1 MSFPAVPVTF
11 KRSYKDARLI
21 YQQVE
26 TWEKTLGLFQH
37 EGNMWKDIDWYI
49 DIKGKHDQSKDFGRK
64 GSAIQTSVCFAVPRS
79 MHHQHKRA
87 WKHHYWLM
95 GPKNSYMQLR
105 SARHVVFLNNML
117 DTWMQD
123 EKCAPPMGYGLW
135 HWACQNVFNLQI
147 MTDQLNINQTTS
159 GIQHQFKGFRDSGR
173 VNPERDYS

>member
-95 GPKNSYMQLR
+95 GPKKQLH
-105 SARHVVFLNNML
+105 AA
-117 DTWMQD
+117 
-123 EKCAPPMGYGLW
+123 EKCTPCCFFKQHVGYLDARWKMRAPNGVWFVALGLPECFQPTNHDRPTEHKSNNKW
-135 HWACQNVFNLQI
+135 NP
-147 MTDQLNINQTTS
+147 TS
-159 GIQHQFKGFRDSGR
+159 I
-173 VNPERDYS
+173 

>member
-1 MSFPAVPVTF
+1 M
-11 KRSYKDARLI
+11 R
-21 YQQVE
+21 E
-26 TWEKTLGLFQH
+26 TCGKIL
-37 EGNMWKDIDWYI
+37 I
-49 DIKGKHDQSKDFGRK
+49 DILISKENMINQRILGEKDQPFKHPFALRCHVPCIININVLESTTTGWWDQ
-64 GSAIQTSVCFAVPRS
+64 
-79 MHHQHKRA
+79 
-87 WKHHYWLM
+87 
-95 GPKNSYMQLR
+95 KNSYMQLR

-147 MTDQLNINQTTS
+147 MTNQLNINQTTS